1 MDVSSRALAVTGPRT
16 ARGYVVA
23 AIGTAAATGLLLAF
37 RGDVSKTNVVLAFLL
52 VVVASAAVGGLGP
65 GLLAAAL
72 GFLAFDFLFLP
83 PYHTFIVTE
92 TQDYLSLGVY
102 LVLALVVSLL
112 VGALERRRS
121 QAERR
126 ERETR
131 TLFEL
136 STSLVAHG
144 SLDDTLHSVAC
155 TVRTLFGL
163 AGCAIVLA
171 DGEGG
176 TRVAA
181 SDGRLP
187 DHLDERLAGATAGR
201 SVGVRGPAEG
211 DLEPGRALTIPMR
224 AGDTLVGAMVVVA
237 GDPGSLGFGEEER
250 RVLATFAN
258 QAALAVEQ
266 GQRDE
271 ERRRGEALVETD
283 RLRTALLNSVSHD
296 LRTPLAAIKASASSL
311 LDPEVEWDEAQ
322 RREFLMTIDA
332 EADRLT
338 RLVDNLLDM
347 SRIEAGALDPRPV
360 VTSVADLIGPVV
372 RRARERTRR
381 RIDVDVPDS
390 LPAVLA
396 DPVQLDQLLTNL
408 LDNTRIYAPNGPVA
422 VVARPGRSGE
432 VEIRVVDHGPGIPKP
447 ERERVFDQFYRLKA
461 GGKRP
466 DGTGMGLAI
475 CRGIARAHRGTL
487 WVETTPGGGSTFVL
501 TLPTASSP
509 QAVPSKPGTAAR

>member
-1 MDVSSRALAVTGPRT
+1 
-16 ARGYVVA
+16 VA

-52 VVVASAAVGGLGP
+52 VVVASAAVGGIGP

-83 PYHTFIVTE
+83 PYHTFIVAE

-112 VGALERRRS
+112 VGALERRRR

-176 TRVAA
+176 TRLAA

-201 SVGVRGPAEG
+201 LVGVRGPAEG

-311 LDPEVEWDEAQ
+311 LDPEVEWDDAQ

-360 VTSVADLIGPVV
+360 VTPVADLIGPVV

-408 LDNTRIYAPNGPVA
+408 LDNTRIYAPSGPVA
-422 VVARPGRSGE
+422 VVARPGRPGE

-447 ERERVFDQFYRLKA
+447 ERERVFDQFYRLKV

-466 DGTGMGLAI
+466 EGTGMGLAI
-475 CRGIARAHRGTL
+475 CRGIARAHGGTI

-509 QAVPSKPGTAAR
+509 QAIPSKPGTAAR

>member
-1 MDVSSRALAVTGPRT
+1 MDVSSRALATAGPR
-16 ARGYVVA
+16 AALGYAVAGAGTVA
-23 AIGTAAATGLLLAF
+23 ATALLLVF
-37 RGDVSKTNVVLAFLL
+37 GGDVSKTNVVLAFLL

-65 GLLAAAL
+65 GLAAAAL

-83 PYHTFIVTE
+83 PYYTFIVTE

-102 LVLALVVSLL
+102 LVIALVVSLL
-112 VGALERRRS
+112 VGAIERRRM

-126 ERETR
+126 ERESR

-144 SLDDTLHSVAC
+144 SLDDTLQSVAH

-171 DGEGG
+171 DSQGG
-176 TRVAA
+176 TRLAA
-181 SDGRLP
+181 SSGRVP
-187 DHLDERLAGATAGR
+187 DQLDERLADATAGR
-201 SVGVRGPAEG
+201 SVGVRGPVAG

-224 AGDTLVGAMVVVA
+224 AGETAVGAMVVVA
-237 GDPGSLGFGEEER
+237 GDPGSLGFGEAER

-271 ERRRGEALVETD
+271 ERRRAEALVATD

-296 LRTPLAAIKASASSL
+296 LRTPLASIKASAASL
-311 LDPEVEWDEAQ
+311 LDREVEWDEAQ
-322 RREFLMTIDA
+322 RREFLATIDA

-338 RLVDNLLDM
+338 RLVHNLLDM
-347 SRIEAGALDPRPV
+347 SRIEAGALDPRRVETP
-360 VTSVADLIGPVV
+360 VADLIGPVV
-372 RRARERTRR
+372 RLARERTRQR
-381 RIDVDVPDS
+381 VDVDVPDD
-390 LPAVLA
+390 LPAVMA
-396 DPVQLDQLLTNL
+396 DPVRLDQLLTNL
-408 LDNTRIYAPNGPVA
+408 LDNTRIYAPEGPVA
-422 VVARPGRSGE
+422 VVARRGRPGE

-461 GGKRP
+461 GGRRP
-466 DGTGMGLAI
+466 EGTGMGLAI
-475 CRGIARAHRGTL
+475 CRGIARAHGGTL

-501 TLPTASSP
+501 TLPAANSSP
-509 QAVPSKPGTAAR
+509 AVPSEPRTVAG